1 MLYILAHNKQALEAS
16 PLFYYFQ
23 EFVNAV
29 PNSVHSSPESI
40 PKGSFILVL
49 GGESLRLV
57 DTRNDITQ
65 VMGYIYSHNGYIL
78 LPCISPSDW
87 YAFAGNPVII
97 EDITNKAIR
106 YYRGERY
113 AAEKLIINNK
123 PQEVMD
129 YLDACLAS
137 EEVCVDIETDGLSH
151 KANLTAM
158 GISKDPNSAL
168 CFTRDLPNWDEAMAK
183 VKQIME
189 SDAITKIGQNFINFD
204 AQVLHF
210 GSGISIYGP
219 LWDTQDVHRFMYPD
233 LIKRA
238 SLGFQAVLHL
248 MCAPWKNDD
257 YSAKGYKLRLYC
269 ARDVIRTF
277 RIKEAQKAKMA
288 MQSNLSYYKK
298 VILPVGS
305 AVARSISKGVNF
317 DHDQKVGM
325 MERVSQEEGRMR
337 TELVEFARPH
347 LPSKIIKKLKR
358 DPVHDIQLDIP
369 VEHENP
375 QKMTKVDV
383 LEIIKANGLCPKETY
398 MAKKGDHTK
407 YGLVP
412 FKLYTKAYKEEAKSE
427 QREFN
432 PGSPQQKLAVFEAL
446 RIKIPQKRNAKG
458 DWKPSTG
465 DLELKRIAFNE
476 GPGSKAGKLANMLL
490 AYNPVNKFLNAYLK
504 NMKFID
510 DGRFRS
516 RFNLVGTNT
525 SRSSSS
531 KFFDEYCG
539 NIQNIP
545 SRGASAEFKKLFK
558 PDPGYLFFNFDQ
570 SAAES
575 RVVAYLAQCQR
586 IIKLLEEG
594 RDFHC
599 ETARALVG
607 IEGDDEHI
615 KKNHGDAR
623 TLAKPLN
630 HGSSYDMGAFIM
642 WTQFVKAG
650 KNLSKE
656 DVSAMLEKWHKAYPE
671 IRANYHTDCKH
682 LVDNKLPFVNPLGR
696 RRTFT
701 EPASETLYKKAYAEI
716 PQSTIPAISNI
727 MWNNVQTRWK
737 DDEAMVLIQTHDSLS
752 GQVRED
758 LADEFKE
765 WFINKGNSIKLTIN
779 GYEFTVPWEGNVG
792 PDYYS
797 VK

>member
-1 MLYILAHNKQALEAS
+1 MLYILAHNKNTLESS
-16 PLFYYFQ
+16 PLSYYFK

-29 PNSVHSSPESI
+29 PNSIHSSPGSI
-40 PKGSFILVL
+40 PKGSFVLVL

-57 DTRNDITQ
+57 DTRNDITRM
-65 VMGYIYSHNGYIL
+65 MGYIYSHNGYVL
-78 LPCISPSDW
+78 LPCINPMDW
-87 YAFAGNPVII
+87 YSFAGNPVII
-97 EDITNKAIR
+97 EEIANKAIR

-129 YLDACLAS
+129 YLDSCLDS

-168 CFTRDLPNWDEAMAK
+168 CFTRDLPNWEEAMVK
-183 VKQIME
+183 VKQILE

-210 GSGISIYGP
+210 GSGMSLYGNM
-219 LWDTQDVHRFMYPD
+219 WDTQDAHRFMYPD

-257 YSAKGYKLRLYC
+257 YSATGYKLRLYC

-288 MQSNLSYYKK
+288 MQSNLAYYKK

-305 AVARSISKGVNF
+305 AVARSISKGINF
-317 DHDQKVGM
+317 DHEQKADM
-325 MERVSQEEGRMR
+325 RERVSQEEARMR
-337 TELVEFARPH
+337 SELVEFVAPY
-347 LPSKIIKKLKR
+347 LPSKITKKLKR
-358 DPVHDIQLDIP
+358 SPANDIQLGITI
-369 VEHENP
+369 EHENP
-375 QKMTKVDV
+375 QKMNKAEV
-383 LEIIKANGLCPKETY
+383 LEIIKSHGLCPKETY
-398 MAKKGDHTK
+398 MTKKGDQTK
-407 YGLVP
+407 HGLVP
-412 FKLYTKAYKEEAKSE
+412 FKLHTKVYEEESKAE
-427 QREFN
+427 QRDFN
-432 PGSPQQKLAVFEAL
+432 PGSPKQKLEVFSSF
-446 RIKIPQKRNAKG
+446 RIDIPQKRNSKG
-458 DWKPSTG
+458 DWKPATG
-465 DLELKRIAFNE
+465 DLELKRIAFKE
-476 GPGSKAGKLANMLL
+476 GNSNAGKLARMLL
-490 AYNPVNKFLNAYLK
+490 DYNPVNKFLNAYLK
-504 NMKFID
+504 NMKFIE

-516 RFNLVGTNT
+516 KFNLVGTNT
-525 SRSSSS
+525 NRAASE
-531 KFFDEYCG
+531 KFFGEYCG

-607 IEGDDEHI
+607 IEGDDDYI

-630 HGSSYDMGAFIM
+630 HGSNYDMGAFIM

-671 IRANYHTDCKH
+671 IRANYHTYCKH

-727 MWNNVQTRWK
+727 MWNNVQARWK

-765 WFINKGNSIKLTIN
+765 WFINKGSTIMLEIHGVQFN
-779 GYEFTVPWEGNVG
+779 VPWEGDVG